1 MKHIIIA
8 IDGYSSCG
16 KSTIAK
22 ELSKILLYK
31 YVDTGAMYRAVTLY
45 FIQNNVDFKN
55 IDEVNSAL
63 SKINISFKIDEQ
75 TQIQETFLNNENI
88 EEEIR
93 VNPRVAGFVSD
104 VSSISEVRRFLV
116 KQQQQFG
123 IEKAIIM
130 DGRDIGTVVFPDAEL
145 KLFITAEPNIRAQ
158 RRYDELKS
166 KGKGTTFEE
175 VLANLTKR
183 DYIDSHRDDSPLMK
197 ANDAIELDNFV
208 VNSSAISLATVAKSL
223 FKAACLAFSKLIFF
237 PSSNSASNS
246 LEIESSKFNN
256 PLDILEACSK
266 FSPNCFDLTTDS
278 ANAEALPPNDNFK
291 EADALPTSFK
301 TSFSLTINLF

>member
-1 MKHIIIA
+1 MKPIIIA

-197 ANDAIELDNFV
+197 ANDAIELDNSNINHQQQLELILKL
-208 VNSSAISLATVAKSL
+208 VNEKIGS
-223 FKAACLAFSKLIFF
+223 KA
-237 PSSNSASNS
+237 
-246 LEIESSKFNN
+246 
-256 PLDILEACSK
+256 
-266 FSPNCFDLTTDS
+266 
-278 ANAEALPPNDNFK
+278 
-291 EADALPTSFK
+291 
-301 TSFSLTINLF
+301 

>member
-1 MKHIIIA
+1 MKPIIIA

-55 IDEVNSAL
+55 IEEVNSAL

-104 VSSISEVRRFLV
+104 VSSISGVRRFLV

-158 RRYDELKS
+158 RRHDELKS

-197 ANDAIELDNFV
+197 ANDAIELDNSNINHQEQLELILKL
-208 VNSSAISLATVAKSL
+208 VNEKIGS
-223 FKAACLAFSKLIFF
+223 KA
-237 PSSNSASNS
+237 
-246 LEIESSKFNN
+246 
-256 PLDILEACSK
+256 
-266 FSPNCFDLTTDS
+266 
-278 ANAEALPPNDNFK
+278 
-291 EADALPTSFK
+291 
-301 TSFSLTINLF
+301 

>member
-1 MKHIIIA
+1 MKPIIIA

-63 SKINISFKIDEQ
+63 SKINISFKIDEHS
-75 TQIQETFLNNENI
+75 QIQETFLNNENI

-116 KQQQQFG
+116 KQQQLFG

-145 KLFITAEPNIRAQ
+145 KLFVTAEPNIRAQ

-166 KGKGTTFEE
+166 KGNGTTFEE

-197 ANDAIELDNFV
+197 ANDAIELDN
-208 VNSSAISLATVAKSL
+208 
-223 FKAACLAFSKLIFF
+223 
-237 PSSNSASNS
+237 SNINHQQQ
-246 LEIESSKFNN
+246 LEIILKLVNEKMVSK
-256 PLDILEACSK
+256 A
-266 FSPNCFDLTTDS
+266 
-278 ANAEALPPNDNFK
+278 
-291 EADALPTSFK
+291 
-301 TSFSLTINLF
+301 

>member
-1 MKHIIIA
+1 MKPIIIA

-63 SKINISFKIDEQ
+63 SKINISFKIDLK
-75 TQIQETFLNNENI
+75 TQNQKTFLNNENI

-93 VNPRVAGFVSD
+93 VNPRVASFVSD

-116 KQQQQFG
+116 KQQQLFG
-123 IEKAIIM
+123 IERAIIM

-145 KLFITAEPNIRAQ
+145 KLFINADPNIRAQ
-158 RRYDELKS
+158 RRYDELKN
-166 KGKGTTFEE
+166 KGNGTTFEE
-175 VLANLTKR
+175 VLANLNKR

-197 ANDAIELDNFV
+197 ANDAIEIDNSYINHQEQLELILKL
-208 VNSSAISLATVAKSL
+208 VNEKIGSKS
-223 FKAACLAFSKLIFF
+223 
-237 PSSNSASNS
+237 
-246 LEIESSKFNN
+246 
-256 PLDILEACSK
+256 
-266 FSPNCFDLTTDS
+266 
-278 ANAEALPPNDNFK
+278 
-291 EADALPTSFK
+291 
-301 TSFSLTINLF
+301 

>member
-1 MKHIIIA
+1 MKPIIIA

-22 ELSKILLYK
+22 ELSKILLFK

-63 SKINISFKIDEQ
+63 SKINISFKIDEHS
-75 TQIQETFLNNENI
+75 QIQETFLNNENI

-116 KQQQQFG
+116 KQQQLFG

-145 KLFITAEPNIRAQ
+145 KLFVTAEPNIRAQ

-166 KGKGTTFEE
+166 KGNGTTFEE

-197 ANDAIELDNFV
+197 ANDAIELDN
-208 VNSSAISLATVAKSL
+208 
-223 FKAACLAFSKLIFF
+223 
-237 PSSNSASNS
+237 SNINHQQQ
-246 LEIESSKFNN
+246 LEIILKLVNEKMVSK
-256 PLDILEACSK
+256 A
-266 FSPNCFDLTTDS
+266 
-278 ANAEALPPNDNFK
+278 
-291 EADALPTSFK
+291 
-301 TSFSLTINLF
+301 